1 MGFFEAVIRALLY
14 ICGLALLFFL
24 CVWVLGV
31 IGLTLPLMVER
42 IILVMFVL
50 VAILIL
56 ARLFY
61 PWVSSAKLFP
71 PRDPPSP

>member
-14 ICGLALLFFL
+14 ICGLMLLFFL
-24 CVWVLGV
+24 VVWALGA
-31 IGLTLPLMVER
+31 IGLALPIMVER

-50 VAILIL
+50 VAILVL

-61 PWVSSAKLFP
+61 PWVSTARLFP
-71 PRDPPSP
+71 PRNPPGP